1 LSALLAR
8 IEAFRHSGDPSPLI
22 GAIPYAQ
29 FLGLSM
35 QVSAG
40 ELRGKL
46 SFADHLVGN
55 PALPALHGGTTGAL
69 LESTAIFE
77 LLWSADTVVLPKTI
91 SITIQYLRSG
101 RPLDTFARGVITKR
115 GRRVVTVRA
124 EAWQKEPD
132 RPIATATAS
141 FLVLPGGPA
150 ANARAPA

>member
-1 LSALLAR
+1 MTALLER
-8 IEAFRHSGDPSPLI
+8 IEAFRRSGDPGPLVET
-22 GAIPYAQ
+22 IPYAS

-35 QVSAG
+35 HVSDG
-40 ELRGKL
+40 ELHGKL
-46 SFADHLVGN
+46 RYADHLIGN

-124 EAWQKEPD
+124 EAWQQQPE
-132 RPIATATAS
+132 RPIGTATAS
-141 FLVLPGGPA
+141 FLIKPA
-150 ANARAPA
+150 AR